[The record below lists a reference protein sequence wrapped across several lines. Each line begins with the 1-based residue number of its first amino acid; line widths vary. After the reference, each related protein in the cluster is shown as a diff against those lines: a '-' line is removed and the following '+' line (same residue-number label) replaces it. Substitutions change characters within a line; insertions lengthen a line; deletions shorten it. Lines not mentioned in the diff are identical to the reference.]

1 METYFFKNMDS
12 NIAESYSP
20 IEEESSATC
29 KVISLY
35 RDLETIVRC
44 EEFNGDLQKE
54 LQNSN
59 PDFINDIQRRREKM
73 GKTDTYILIAG
84 KPSADIS
91 KLANKILDKKI
102 LTSQECYSSN
112 SVICKIRNCDRIRI
126 ITESET
132 GKVEEMDLTDRCD
145 IGTKEGTLMLKKS
158 IGGCIRDNTRLVDVG
173 FPTSVLKGHTM
184 ILVEEPHFEESSK
197 NAHQF
202 REYLQNAVSIIIVIN
217 IENGPYTNEDLVIC
231 SFISIFFGLTCN

>member
-1 METYFFKNMDS
+1 MQTYQKKS
-12 NIAESYSP
+12 
-20 IEEESSATC
+20 
-29 KVISLY
+29 
-35 RDLETIVRC
+35 
-44 EEFNGDLQKE
+44 FNL
-54 LQNSN
+54 
-59 PDFINDIQRRREKM
+59 
-73 GKTDTYILIAG
+73 G

-173 FPTSVLKGHTM
+173 FPTSVLKVGFCLH
-184 ILVEEPHFEESSK
+184 
-197 NAHQF
+197 
-202 REYLQNAVSIIIVIN
+202 R
-217 IENGPYTNEDLVIC
+217 
-231 SFISIFFGLTCN
+231 